1 MIGWKYMKQIYIG
14 ENEAGQR
21 LDKLLMKIL
30 DKAPKGFVYK
40 MLRKKN
46 ILLNDKKAAGS
57 ERLKSGD
64 GISLYLSDETFDKFS
79 RDIDTTEVEY
89 KYDAHLDI
97 AYEDK
102 HIMIIN
108 KQPGVLS
115 QKAAGTD
122 VSLVEHII
130 SYMLKKGELDAG
142 QLQSFRPGVCNRL
155 DRNTSGLIL
164 AGKSLA
170 GLKEMSRLLKERL
183 IDKYYLTIVSGAV
196 AESKRIEGY
205 ISKDEAA
212 NMAYVSKEQTEGSEY
227 ICTEYEPVSYT
238 ARQGGFTLLQVK
250 LITGRSHQI
259 RAHLA
264 GLGHPVAGDTKYG
277 NPVYNKYFREKYG
290 LRHQLLHSYRMVFP
304 GLEGEFLAL
313 SGREFKADEPEL
325 FKKIRNDLFG

>member
-1 MIGWKYMKQIYIG
+1 MKQIKVG

-21 LDKLLMKIL
+21 LDKLLLKIL

-46 ILLNDKKAAGS
+46 ILLNNKKATGS
-57 ERLKSGD
+57 ERLSFED
-64 GISLYLSDETFDKFS
+64 EISIYLSDETFGKFS

-89 KYDAHLDI
+89 NIDADLNI
-97 AYEDK
+97 IYEDK

-115 QKAAGTD
+115 QKASGSD
-122 VSLVEHII
+122 VSLVELII
-130 SYMLKKGELDAG
+130 SYMLKKGELEAK

-155 DRNTSGLIL
+155 DRNTSGLIV

-170 GLKEMSRLLKERL
+170 GLKEMSSLLRERN
-183 IDKYYLTIVSGAV
+183 IDKYYLAIVAGEV
-196 AESKRIEGY
+196 DGSKRIEGY
-205 ISKDEAA
+205 IKKNEADNIA
-212 NMAYVSKEQTEGSEY
+212 VVSEKFTEGSEY
-227 ICTEYEPVSYT
+227 ICTEYERVSYT
-238 ARQGGFTLLQVK
+238 AKQGGFTLLQVK

-264 GLGHPVAGDTKYG
+264 GLGHPLIGDTKYG
-277 NPVYNKYFREKYG
+277 SPAINKYFRDRYG

-304 GLEGEFLAL
+304 GLDGELTAL
-313 SGREFKADEPEL
+313 SGKEFKAEEPEL
-325 FKKIRNDLFG
+325 FKRIKNDLFG